1 MAFEAEKLVIAN
13 GALLRLGA
21 SKINA
26 LDEQTDSARACSQW
40 IDPVRREALRAH
52 PWNFALK
59 RKKLN
64 GFPQATLTPAAVSGT
79 NITFTASAPVF
90 DAEDV
95 DYILVGAPG
104 TARITAFDD
113 TTHVRADIEANFPN
127 TSPIAVE
134 LWRIAPAFGWDFR
147 YAKPSDYLR
156 VIEVESI
163 GGLTNSQGFAG
174 WSWWQHRDNSPEP
187 VKVEGQFIVT
197 NVSQKMFIAYT
208 RDIENPELWDGC
220 ARNAVEALLAFRICY
235 AVTGS
240 LQAAKTQ
247 YDAYR
252 AAIAEARTADGQ
264 EGTGD
269 DSGSDM
275 LLAVRT

>member
-1 MAFEAEKLVIAN
+1 MAFETEKLVIAN

-21 SKINA
+21 KKI
-26 LDEQTDSARACSQW
+26 DSFSEQTDSARACLQW

-64 GFPQATLTPAAVSGT
+64 GFPQATLTPASVSGS

-90 DAEDV
+90 ATTDV
-95 DYILVGAPG
+95 DYLLVGSPG
-104 TARITAFDD
+104 TARIIAVDD
-113 TTHVRADIEANFPN
+113 TTHVRADIESNFAS
-127 TSPIAVE
+127 TSAIAIE
-134 LWRIAPAFGWDFR
+134 SWRIAPSWHWDFR
-147 YAKPSDYLR
+147 FAKPSDYLR

-163 GGLTNSQGFAG
+163 GGLASTSTV

-187 VKVEGQFIVT
+187 VKVEGQYIVT
-197 NVSQKMFIAYT
+197 NVGQKMFIAYT
-208 RDIENPELWDGC
+208 QDVEDPTLWDGC
-220 ARNAVEALLAFRICY
+220 CRNANEALLAFRICY

-252 AAIAEARTADGQ
+252 ASIAEARTADGQ

-275 LLAVRT
+275 LLAVRM

>member
-1 MAFEAEKLVIAN
+1 MAFETEKLVIAN

-21 SKINA
+21 SAIA
-26 LDEQTDSARACSQW
+26 SFSEQTDSARACAQW

-64 GFPQATLTPAAVSGT
+64 GFPQATLTPAAVSGS

-90 DAEDV
+90 LATDI
-95 DYILVGAPG
+95 DYLLVGSPG
-104 TARITAFDD
+104 TARIVAFDD
-113 TTHVRADIEANFPN
+113 TTHVRADIESNFGG
-127 TSPIAVE
+127 TSAIAVE
-134 LWRIAPAFGWDFR
+134 SWRIAPAWRWDFR
-147 YAKPSDYLR
+147 FAKPSDYLR
-156 VIEVESI
+156 LIEVESI
-163 GGLTNSQGFAG
+163 GGLQSNSLV

-187 VKVEGQFIVT
+187 VKVEDGYIVT
-197 NVSQKMFIAYT
+197 NVGQKMFIAYT
-208 RDIENPELWDGC
+208 KDVEDPTLWDGC

-240 LQAAKTQ
+240 LQASKTQ

-275 LLAVRT
+275 LLAVRM

>member
-1 MAFEAEKLVIAN
+1 MLFETEKLVIAN

-26 LDEQTDSARACSQW
+26 FDEQTDSARACVQW

-64 GFPQATLTPAAVSGT
+64 GFPQATLTPASISGS

-90 DAEDV
+90 VADDV
-95 DYILVGAPG
+95 DYLLVGTTG
-104 TARITAFDD
+104 TARITAFDND
-113 TTHVRADIEANFPN
+113 THVRADIESNFAS
-127 TSPIAVE
+127 TSPIAIE
-134 LWRIAPAFGWDFR
+134 SWRIAPAWQWDFR
-147 YAKPSDYLR
+147 FVKPTDYLR
-156 VIEVESI
+156 VIEISSI
-163 GGLTNSQGFAG
+163 GGLASNSIG

-187 VKVEGQFIVT
+187 VKVEGQYLVT
-197 NVSQKMFIAYT
+197 NVGQKMFIAYT

-240 LQAAKTQ
+240 LQASKTQ

-252 AAIAEARTADGQ
+252 AAIAEARTTDGQ

-275 LLAVRT
+275 LLAVRM

>member
-1 MAFEAEKLVIAN
+1 MAFETEKLVIAN

-21 SKINA
+21 AKIA
-26 LDEQTDSARACSQW
+26 AFDENTDSARACLQW

-90 DAEDV
+90 VADDV
-95 DYILVGAPG
+95 DYIIAGSPG

-113 TTHVRADIEANFPN
+113 TTHVRADIESNFAS
-127 TSPIAVE
+127 TSPIAAE
-134 LWRIAPAFGWDFR
+134 TWRIAPSWQWDFR
-147 YAKPSDYLR
+147 FAKPSDYLR
-156 VIEVESI
+156 LIEVESI
-163 GGLTNSQGFAG
+163 GGLQSNSVV

-187 VKVEGQFIVT
+187 VKVEGQYIVT
-197 NVSQKMFIAYT
+197 NVGGKMFIAYT
-208 RDIENPELWDGC
+208 QDIENPTLWDGT

-235 AVTGS
+235 IVTGS

-247 YDAYR
+247 YESYR

-275 LLAVRT
+275 LLAVRL